1 MSTIQKGDL
10 IVNLRS
16 FVTRFFFL
24 LDKAISLIMHN
35 TRKPR
40 NPKAPEQNKNPNKIT
55 NYGNRN
61 NPSTSAALQKRGET
75 FTVEKVT

>member
-1 MSTIQKGDL
+1 
-10 IVNLRS
+10 
-16 FVTRFFFL
+16 
-24 LDKAISLIMHN
+24 MHN